1 MLGVALGAKHVLADI
16 SFHQV
21 SFNVF
26 NVNFCL
32 QGKGQSGDGAGAT
45 LLMSFDSLPKGP
57 SIQPK
62 ATSQLKQGVTGR
74 EEF

>member
-32 QGKGQSGDGAGAT
+32 QGKGQVVMVLEPLFLCPLT
-45 LLMSFDSLPKGP
+45 HFPKDP
-57 SIQPK
+57 PFNPK
-62 ATSQLKQGVTGR
+62 PPVS
-74 EEF
+74 

>member
-45 LLMSFDSLPKGP
+45 LLMSFD
-57 SIQPK
+57 
-62 ATSQLKQGVTGR
+62 
-74 EEF
+74 